1 MADQTMRKEIIWRFS
16 ALQRLIHLIV
26 IFGFIGIVLT
36 GCSMAFSSMAP
47 ARAFAWFL
55 GGADSVRYLH
65 RFFAVV
71 LYSCV
76 VTHVFWLFYFKFILG
91 GNLFGPNSIC
101 FRKQD
106 LLCFRDHIRYL
117 LAMRNVPPPYD
128 RFTFWEK
135 LDYWAIFIGMQS
147 MGLTGLFLWFPEF
160 FSRFLPGYIINLAQV
175 FHFDEAV
182 LAVLYIFL
190 IHVTVAHWRPEVFP
204 GNWTIFTGKTTKE
217 NMMRTHPGEWAS
229 LNASPQGSTTGEQ

>member
-1 MADQTMRKEIIWRFS
+1 MADQTPQQEIFWRFS
-16 ALQRLIHLIV
+16 VLQRLLHLLV
-26 IFGFIGIVLT
+26 IFGFVGLVLT
-36 GCSMAFSSMAP
+36 GFSMAFSSMAP

-71 LYSCV
+71 LYLV
-76 VTHVFWLFYFKFILG
+76 VITHFLWLLYYKFILG
-91 GNLFGPNSIC
+91 GKLLGPHSAC

-117 LAMRNVPPPYD
+117 LAVRNEPPPYD

-135 LDYWAIFIGMQS
+135 LDYWAIFLGMQS
-147 MGLTGLFLWFPEF
+147 MGITGLILWFPEF
-160 FSRFLPGYIINLAQV
+160 FSRFLPGYVINLAQV
-175 FHFDEAV
+175 FHYDEAV

-190 IHVTVAHWRPEVFP
+190 IHITVAHWRPEVFP
-204 GNWTIFTGKTTKE
+204 GNWTIFTGKTTRE
-217 NMMRTHPGEWAS
+217 TMMSAHPGEWAS
-229 LNASPQGSTTGEQ
+229 LNASPQGSAVGEQ